1 MNVLGFE
8 DHIISVSTVQLCH
21 FHSQVISD
29 SMEINEFSFVR
40 MKLYLQ
46 IQMVNRVWLM
56 GHSLLTCDIDN
67 FEIQLQL
74 ANLAD
79 Y

>member
-8 DHIISVSTVQLCH
+8 DHIVSVSTAQLCH
-21 FHSQVISD
+21 FRSQVISD

-56 GHSLLTCDIDN
+56 GHSLLASDTDN

-74 ANLAD
+74 ANLPD